1 MYDVFME
8 IIITNFELIY
18 KYGNYDRK
26 NNLSGLTV
34 EELMPIGIKWK
45 YNGQEYKINNGKKLS
60 AILLEN
66 NKNIAIVEEPY
77 NNQLNKAYIIN
88 GNNTEKYNVKNLLN
102 KIDLKTRSPY
112 ILGGNNFVR
121 INKYGLLFDYPCYE
135 GNELYFHISAN
146 NNEYRFLFDL
156 ETGKIGELIYSR

>member
-45 YNGQEYKINNGKKLS
+45 YNGQEYKINNGKNYLQ
-60 AILLEN
+60 
-66 NKNIAIVEEPY
+66 Y
-77 NNQLNKAYIIN
+77 Y
-88 GNNTEKYNVKNLLN
+88 
-102 KIDLKTRSPY
+102 
-112 ILGGNNFVR
+112 
-121 INKYGLLFDYPCYE
+121 
-135 GNELYFHISAN
+135 
-146 NNEYRFLFDL
+146 
-156 ETGKIGELIYSR
+156 